1 MGSDHKILTRIGR
14 RISEL
19 RRESGMTQ
27 AALAEALDVTVKYI
41 QQMEYGQVNIP
52 VLTLSHLADAFG
64 KDVSILFEPPTS
76 EKPKPGRPTKA

>member
-1 MGSDHKILTRIGR
+1 MGNNRKILVRIGR

-52 VLTLSHLADAFG
+52 VLTLSDLAEVFGIEMPAFF
-64 KDVSILFEPPTS
+64 VPPTS
-76 EKPKPGRPTKA
+76 EKRKPGRPAKE